1 MGFDQVE
8 NKREYRFDCL
18 AKGEPTLRV
27 VITADMALFLK
38 HHVGIQEGP
47 TLCARKLTADFET
60 LRAGTHELTND
71 DLLAYATARA
81 AADARKAEMRRSV
94 PRRRSAGGAANF

>member
-1 MGFDQVE
+1 MGFAQVE

-27 VITADMALFLK
+27 VISADIALFLK

-47 TLCARKLTADFET
+47 ALCARKLTADLET
-60 LRAGTHELTND
+60 MHDGRHELTNED
-71 DLLAYATARA
+71 ILAYATARA

-94 PRRRSAGGAANF
+94 PRRRVAGGAVT